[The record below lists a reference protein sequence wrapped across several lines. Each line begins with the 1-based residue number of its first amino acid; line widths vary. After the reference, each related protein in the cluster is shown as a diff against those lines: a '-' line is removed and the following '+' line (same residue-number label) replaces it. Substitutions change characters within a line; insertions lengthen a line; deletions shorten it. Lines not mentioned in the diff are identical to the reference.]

1 MVMVKLKHNNLPK
14 ATQLVNGRAGF
25 KLSQFGDIF
34 WTHVLRCPAFGKSA
48 VSEFNSFK
56 KKFFFY

>member
-25 KLSQFGDIF
+25 KLSQFGDIS
-34 WTHVLRCPAFGKSA
+34 WTHVLRCPAFGKNA
-48 VSEFNSFK
+48 VSEFNSF
-56 KKFFFY
+56 